1 MYRKKFKF
9 DPKCN
14 RIPGGGAF
22 KQEWHH
28 GQSKTTVGMWEEM
41 ITGGEVDRKARD
53 PMFGE
58 RRQGCGFRLSL
69 EVDPGGF
76 ASEQ

>member
-1 MYRKKFKF
+1 M
-9 DPKCN
+9 
-14 RIPGGGAF
+14 
-22 KQEWHH
+22 
-28 GQSKTTVGMWEEM
+28 GMWEEM